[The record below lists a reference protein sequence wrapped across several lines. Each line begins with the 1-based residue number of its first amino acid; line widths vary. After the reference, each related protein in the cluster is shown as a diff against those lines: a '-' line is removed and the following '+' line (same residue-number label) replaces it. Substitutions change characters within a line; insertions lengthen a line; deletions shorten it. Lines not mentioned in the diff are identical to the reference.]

1 MLTISKPLSAGQARS
16 YHAEEFANAKDNY
29 YTQGE
34 HVVGEWHGRL
44 AEEWGLKGEV
54 REQQFHRLS
63 EGQHPVTGEQLVRHQ
78 SPREYVNE
86 DGEKVKTIEHRA
98 GWDAT
103 FSAPK
108 SVSLTVLVGGDER
121 VRDAHRES
129 VSVALGEMER
139 FVQARLG
146 SNLPAETTG
155 KWVAAKFEHD
165 SSRPV
170 DGYAAP
176 QLHTHVVFFNVTQT
190 ANGDSRALQ
199 PRELYKSQQYGTAIY
214 RSELAARLKEI
225 GYEIERGKSGQPEIK
240 GYSAEYLE
248 ASSPRRRQIEEHLA
262 KTNQRGAGAAQI
274 AAHQTRGRKLETS
287 HEEMQE
293 RHRVLATKFGGQPE
307 HIVES
312 ARRRG
317 NQHKPE
323 PNERMVRQALTYSTE
338 RSMEREAVADER
350 SLLRDALSRSM
361 GQATFAEV
369 KSGLDKKAQVG
380 ELTELREH
388 SNSPSRAFT
397 TKEMQS
403 YERETIQRMREGQ
416 HQFPEIASQRSRDSI
431 ERNYSHLNETQRR
444 AVTQILSSRD
454 LVMALEGVAGSGK
467 TTSLAAIREVAERHG
482 YKVEGFAPTSR
493 AAQKLSESGI
503 ESRTLQRHLSS
514 TEESQ
519 NNGKRFYVLDE
530 SSLASTKQMNEF
542 LHRLSGEDR
551 VLLVGDTS
559 QHQAVEAG
567 RPYQQLREAG
577 IETARLDEI
586 VRQKEL
592 ALKEAVEQLSR
603 GSVKE
608 AIDNLRSQGR
618 VHEIGDRNERMLKIA
633 DEYAR
638 QPTGTLVVSPD
649 NQSRREINDVIH
661 RRMQE
666 AGTVARQEHKLNVL
680 VPRQEI
686 TGADRRW
693 SGQYDPGDVVRY
705 TKGSRAHGIKPGEY
719 ARVEQSNEKENLLTV
734 RRGNGER
741 VSYDPRRLHGVTIY
755 RESDRAFSEGDRVQF
770 TAPNKELGVA
780 NRELGTIERI
790 NGDGDIRLRL
800 DSGRVTQFN
809 VNKNPHLDYGY
820 AVTSHSSQGQTA
832 DRVLI
837 HIDTN
842 QAGEK
847 LVNRRLAYVAVSRGR
862 YDAQIYTNDAL
873 DLREALSR
881 DTSKTVALEIDGQL
895 NHGGK
900 DQFVVR
906 QSINQNTPPRVAG
919 GQSEANRQGSGQQ
932 AGGDGQS
939 GQRS

>member
-34 HVVGEWHGRL
+34 QVVGEWHGRL

-86 DGEKVKTIEHRA
+86 HGEKIKTMEHRA

-108 SVSLTVLVGGDER
+108 SVSLTALVGGDER

-190 ANGDSRALQ
+190 ASGESRALQ
-199 PRELYKSQQYGTAIY
+199 PRELYKSQQYATAIY
-214 RSELAARLKEI
+214 RSELAARLKEM

-262 KTNQRGAGAAQI
+262 RTNQRGARAAQI
-274 AAHQTRGRKLETS
+274 AAHKTREKKLETS

-307 HIVES
+307 HIVEA

-317 NQHKPE
+317 HQHKPE
-323 PNERMVRQALTYSTE
+323 PNERMVRQALAYSTE
-338 RSMEREAVADER
+338 RNLEREAVADER
-350 SLLRDALSRSM
+350 ALLRDAMSRSM

-369 KSGLDKKAQVG
+369 KAGLERKSQFG
-380 ELTELREH
+380 ELTELQEH

-403 YERETIQRMREGQ
+403 YEREAIQGMREGQ
-416 HQFPEIASQRSRDSI
+416 DQFSEIASQRSRDSI
-431 ERNYSHLNETQRR
+431 ERIYPHLNERQRQ

-454 LVMALEGVAGSGK
+454 RVMALEGIAGSGK

-514 TEESQ
+514 NEESQ
-519 NNGKRFYVLDE
+519 TTGKRLYVLDE

-542 LHRLSGEDR
+542 LHRMRGVDR
-551 VLLVGDTS
+551 VLLVGDTR

-586 VRQKEL
+586 VRQKEP
-592 ALKEAVEQLSR
+592 ALKEAVEQLAR
-603 GSVKE
+603 GSVKG

-618 VHEIGDRNERMLKIA
+618 VHEIGDRNDRMLKIA

-638 QPTGTLVVSPD
+638 EPTATLVVSPD

-666 AGTVARQEHKLNVL
+666 AGTVATQEHKINVL

-686 TGADRRW
+686 TGADKRW
-693 SGQYDPGDVVRY
+693 SGQYDPGDLVRY
-705 TKGSRAHGIKPGEY
+705 TKGSNAYGMKSGEY
-719 ARVEQSNEKENLLTV
+719 ARVERSNEKENLLTV

-755 RESDRAFSEGDRVQF
+755 REAERAFSEGDRIQF

-790 NGDGDIRLRL
+790 KGNGDIQLRL
-800 DSGRVTQFN
+800 DSGRAVGFN
-809 VNKNPHLDYGY
+809 LNKNAHLDYGY

-837 HIDTN
+837 HIDTDR
-842 QAGEK
+842 AGEK

-862 YDAQIYTNDAL
+862 HDVQIYTNDAL
-873 DLREALSR
+873 QLRESLSR
-881 DTSKTVALEIDGQL
+881 DVSKTVALRIDGHSNRKENEQVL
-895 NHGGK
+895 A
-900 DQFVVR
+900 
-906 QSINQNTPPRVAG
+906 NQNASLAARQ
-919 GQSEANRQGSGQQ
+919 QSREHR
-932 AGGDGQS
+932 
-939 GQRS
+939 R

>member
-29 YTQGE
+29 YTQAE
-34 HVVGEWHGRL
+34 QVVGEWHGRL

-54 REQQFHRLS
+54 REKQFHRLS

-86 DGEKVKTIEHRA
+86 HGDKIKTMEHRA

-108 SVSLTVLVGGDER
+108 SVSLTALVGGDER

-129 VSVALGEMER
+129 VSVALDEMER

-199 PRELYKSQQYGTAIY
+199 PRELYKSQQYATAIY
-214 RSELAARLKEI
+214 RSELAARLREM

-240 GYSAEYLE
+240 GYSAEYLQ
-248 ASSPRRRQIEEHLA
+248 ASSPRRRQIEDHLA

-274 AAHQTRGRKLETS
+274 AAHQTRERKLETS

-293 RHRVLATKFGGQPE
+293 RHRALATKFGGQPE
-307 HIVES
+307 HVVDT

-317 NQHKPE
+317 NQHEAE
-323 PNERMVRQALTYSTE
+323 PDERIVGQALAYSSE
-338 RSMEREAVADER
+338 RNLEREAVVDER
-350 SLLRDALSRSM
+350 ALLRDALSRSM

-369 KSGLDKKAQVG
+369 KAGLERKSQFG
-380 ELTELREH
+380 ELTELQEH
-388 SNSPSRAFT
+388 SSSPGRAFT

-403 YERETIQRMREGQ
+403 YERETIQGMREGRNK
-416 HQFPEIASQRSRDSI
+416 FSEIASQRSRDSI
-431 ERNYSHLNETQRR
+431 ERNYPLLNEKQRQ
-444 AVTQILSSRD
+444 AVIQILSSRD
-454 LVMALEGVAGSGK
+454 RVMALEGVAGGGK
-467 TTSLAAIREVAERHG
+467 TTSLTAIREMAERHG

-514 TEESQ
+514 KEESQ
-519 NNGKRFYVLDE
+519 ATGKRLYVLDE

-542 LHRLSGEDR
+542 LHRMSGEDR
-551 VLLVGDTS
+551 ALLVGDTR

-577 IETARLDEI
+577 VETARLDEI
-586 VRQKEL
+586 VRQKEP
-592 ALKEAVEQLSR
+592 ALKEAVEQLAR

-618 VHEIGDRNERMLKIA
+618 VHEIGDRNERMQEIA
-633 DEYAR
+633 DSYAKR
-638 QPTGTLVVSPD
+638 PEGTLVVSPD
-649 NQSRREINDVIH
+649 NQSRRELNDMIH
-661 RRMQE
+661 RTMQE
-666 AGTVARQEHKLNVL
+666 TGQVARQEQKQTVL

-693 SGQYDPGDVVRY
+693 AGQYDPGDVVRY
-705 TKGSRAHGIKPGEY
+705 TKGSRSHGIKPGEY
-719 ARVEQSNEKENLLTV
+719 ARVEKSNEKENVLTV
-734 RRGNGER
+734 RRGNGEQ

-755 RESDRAFSEGDRVQF
+755 REAERTFSKGDRVQF
-770 TAPNKELGVA
+770 TAPNRELGVA

-790 NGDGDIRLRL
+790 NDDGGIRLRL

-809 VNKNPHLDYGY
+809 VNKNPHLDHGY

-837 HIDTN
+837 HIDTS

-847 LVNRRLAYVAVSRGR
+847 LVNQRLAYVAVSRGR

-873 DLREALSR
+873 ELRDALSR
-881 DTSKTVALEIDGQL
+881 DVSKSVALQVDASL
-895 NHGGK
+895 NHGGAE
-900 DQFVVR
+900 QSVAR
-906 QSINQNTPPRVAG
+906 QSGASNQPMKENTRHAQTASQEQSQ
-919 GQSEANRQGSGQQ
+919 GQG
-932 AGGDGQS
+932 
-939 GQRS
+939 RS